1 MKKAFNIL
9 MLLIGVA
16 ILAPSCSK
24 SQRTYTE
31 MLKDERKA
39 IRKLM
44 DSLDFRVID
53 EYPKDGKFAKNEFF
67 KTSSGLYVN
76 VVDTGNGNRAVL
88 GSTVIHARFEIE
100 YMDILAK
107 TVYKYNG
114 HDNHFYPM
122 TFIYIHY
129 PYGTPQITG
138 GDAFWGNMGIC
149 GEGIVEPLSFVGEN
163 AVVNL
168 IVPFKLGGQGQQRGG
183 DPVYYKNLKYRF
195 DK

>member
-1 MKKAFNIL
+1 

-39 IRKLM
+39 IKKLM
-44 DSLDFRVID
+44 DSLDIRVID
-53 EYPKDGKFAKNEFF
+53 DYPKDSKFAENEFF
-67 KTSSGLYVN
+67 KTSSGLYIN

-100 YMDILAK
+100 YMDILSK
-107 TVYKYNG
+107 TVYKYDG
-114 HDNHFYPM
+114 HDNHFFPL
-122 TFIYIHY
+122 TFT
-129 PYGTPQITG
+129 YGTQMSRG
-138 GDAFWGNMGIC
+138 ESFWANMGLL
-149 GEGIVEPLSFVGEN
+149 GEGLTEGLSYVGEN
-163 AVVNL
+163 GVVNL

-183 DPVYYKNLKYRF
+183 DPVYYKNLRYRF